1 MILRLARFIHQIQIK
16 KNNWDRKG
24 GEKVNLEIR
33 EDSVLITG
41 YVNAV
46 ERLSKPIRQ
55 IGRTSAFLEKIKA
68 GVFKRALDRNDNVL
82 VLLNH
87 DRTRQ
92 LASTGDGTAT
102 LEEDNIGLKASVEIR
117 DAETVQ
123 KARDGKLVGWSFG
136 FRANAEETRNE
147 GKDEIRT
154 ITDMDLVEVSIL
166 DDTKNPAYYGTLI
179 EARDDETKPMEIR
192 AEFFTEAE
200 IEKEASDKHEK
211 IYKEAEEKHK
221 EIDREKE
228 EAKMKV
234 LADMIA
240 KKVIE
245 ALQPTITVIPKEDE
259 RSIDYSALEERLS
272 VLKK

>member
-1 MILRLARFIHQIQIK
+1 M
-16 KNNWDRKG
+16 
-24 GEKVNLEIR
+24 NLEIR

-200 IEKEASDKHEK
+200 IEKEASDKHEE